1 MVESH
6 SDDAVQHASALQPG
20 VGRAELAELVGRS
33 DDILDTL
40 FALGMSPQ
48 LEKRLNKRY
57 RASRIAELLG
67 CSRTKV
73 RRAVEELGLE
83 QEVNPETGRPAG
95 YTLAQVHRMQDH
107 LKARPG
113 RLAHERC
120 VRLAIQS
127 FKGGSSKSV
136 TTVYLSQYLA
146 ERGYRVLVVD
156 CDPQA
161 STTSS
166 FGFVPDAV
174 FETKHTLA
182 PFMHGEQASLDYA
195 IMHTYFDGI
204 DLVPAC
210 LALADVDIA
219 LFQAVSHADT
229 HDERKAF
236 YRILSE
242 AIDTVEE
249 RYDVVLLD
257 SAPALSMTSIGIL
270 IAATALLVPVPPALY
285 DFASTG
291 QYLRMAERVIKG
303 IDANKRFDFVKLM
316 PARIDRAKPKQL
328 EFLDVMADKL
338 GRFMLRESFH
348 AASAIPDAASYYQ
361 TVFDQPKPD
370 RRIVTML
377 NQVLGEIE
385 AEIVKCWPSRRDVA
399 DVPRPPQRLS
409 ITAVIEAPT

>member
-1 MVESH
+1 MTESPP
-6 SDDAVQHASALQPG
+6 DDAMKCARGLQPG
-20 VGRAELAELVGRS
+20 VGRAELADLVGRS
-33 DDILDTL
+33 DDMLDTL

-48 LEKRLNKRY
+48 LEKRLKKRY
-57 RASRIAELLG
+57 RTSRIVDLLG
-67 CSRTKV
+67 CSRLVV
-73 RRAVEELGLE
+73 RRAMDALGLE
-83 QEVNPETGRPAG
+83 PDVNPETGRPIG

-107 LKARPG
+107 LNARPG
-113 RLAHERC
+113 RSAHERC

-136 TTVYLSQYLA
+136 TTVYLAQYLA

-174 FETKHTLA
+174 FEARHTLA
-182 PFMHGEQASLDYA
+182 PFMRDEQPSLDYA
-195 IMHTYFDGI
+195 VLHTYFDGI

-219 LFQAVSHADT
+219 LFQAVAHADT
-229 HDERKAF
+229 LDERKAF
-236 YRILSE
+236 YRILRE
-242 AIDTVEE
+242 AVDTVEK
-249 RYDVVLLD
+249 RYDIILLD
-257 SAPALSMTSIGIL
+257 SAPALNMMSIGIL
-270 IAATALLVPVPPALY
+270 LAATALLVPVPPALY

-291 QYLRMAERVIKG
+291 QYLRMAARVIEG
-303 IDANKRFDFVKLM
+303 IDASKRFDFVKLM

-328 EFLDVMADKL
+328 EFLEVMTDKL
-338 GRFMLRESFH
+338 GHFMLRESFY

-370 RRIVTML
+370 RRILATL
-377 NQVLGEIE
+377 NRVFGEIE
-385 AEIVKCWPSRRDVA
+385 AEIVKCWPSRCEAANAPRR
-399 DVPRPPQRLS
+399 VPRAAL
-409 ITAVIEAPT
+409 

>member
-1 MVESH
+1 MAESC
-6 SDDAVQHASALQPG
+6 SVDAMKHTCGLQSG
-20 VGRAELAELVGRS
+20 VGRVELGNLVGRS

-40 FALGMSPQ
+40 FTLGMSPQ
-48 LEKRLNKRY
+48 LKKRLERRY
-57 RASRIAELLG
+57 RASRIADLLG
-67 CSRTKV
+67 CSRTKI
-73 RRAVEELGLE
+73 RRAVDELGLE
-83 QEVNPETGRPAG
+83 QEVNPETGRPVG

-136 TTVYLSQYLA
+136 TTVYLAQYLA

-161 STTSS
+161 SATSS

-174 FETKHTLA
+174 FEARHTLA
-182 PFMHGEQASLDYA
+182 PFMRGEHSSLDYA
-195 IMHTYFDGI
+195 VMHTYFDGI

-219 LFQAVSHADT
+219 LFQAVSRADT
-229 HDERKAF
+229 HDERKTF
-236 YRILSE
+236 YRILRE
-242 AIDTVEE
+242 AVDTVEE
-249 RYDVVLLD
+249 RYDIVLLD
-257 SAPALSMTSIGIL
+257 SAPALSMMSIGIL
-270 IAATALLVPVPPALY
+270 LAANALLVPVPPALY

-291 QYLRMAERVIKG
+291 QYLRMAARVIEG
-303 IDANKRFDFVKLM
+303 IDASKRFDFVKLM

-328 EFLDVMADKL
+328 EFLEVMEDKL

-348 AASAIPDAASYYQ
+348 MASAIPDAASYYQ
-361 TVFDQPKPD
+361 TVFDQPRPD
-370 RRIVTML
+370 RRIVAML
-377 NQVLGEIE
+377 NRVLGEIE
-385 AEIVKCWPSRRDVA
+385 AEIVKCWPSRREA
-399 DVPRPPQRLS
+399 TDVPRQVQRASL
-409 ITAVIEAPT
+409 

>member
-1 MVESH
+1 MKH
-6 SDDAVQHASALQPG
+6 ANGLQSD
-20 VGRAELAELVGRS
+20 VGRAELGDLVRRS

-48 LEKRLNKRY
+48 LEKRLEKRY
-57 RASRIAELLG
+57 RASRVADLLG

-73 RRAVEELGLE
+73 RRAVNELELE
-83 QEVNPETGRPAG
+83 QEVNSETGRPVG

-107 LKARPG
+107 LEARPG

-161 STTSS
+161 SATSS

-174 FETKHTLA
+174 FEARHTLA
-182 PFMHGEQASLDYA
+182 PFMRGEQQSLDYA
-195 IMHTYFDGI
+195 VIRTYFDGI

-229 HDERKAF
+229 DDERKAF
-236 YRILSE
+236 YRILRE

-257 SAPALSMTSIGIL
+257 SAPALSLMSIGIL
-270 IAATALLVPVPPALY
+270 LAATALLVPVPPALY
-285 DFASTG
+285 DLSSTG
-291 QYLRMAERVIKG
+291 QYLRMATRVIEG
-303 IDANKRFDFVKLM
+303 IDASKRFDFVKIM
-316 PARIDRAKPKQL
+316 PARIDRVKPKQL
-328 EFLDVMADKL
+328 EFLEVMADKL

-348 AASAIPDAASYYQ
+348 MASAIPDAASYYQ

-370 RRIVTML
+370 RRLLAML
-377 NQVLGEIE
+377 TRVLSEIE
-385 AEIVKCWPSRRDVA
+385 AEIVKCWPSRCDAA
-399 DVPRPPQRLS
+399 DAPRQVQRASL
-409 ITAVIEAPT
+409 

>member
-1 MVESH
+1 MAESAP
-6 SDDAVQHASALQPG
+6 DDAVKHASGGLQPG
-20 VGRAELAELVGRS
+20 VGRAELADLVGRG
-33 DDILDTL
+33 DNILDTL

-48 LEKRLNKRY
+48 LEKRLEKRY
-57 RASRIAELLG
+57 RTSRIADLLG

-73 RRAVEELGLE
+73 RRAVVELGLE
-83 QEVNPETGRPAG
+83 QDVNPETGRPAG
-95 YTLAQVHRMQDH
+95 YTLVQVHRMQDY
-107 LKARPG
+107 LDARPG
-113 RLAHERC
+113 RSAHERC

-161 STTSS
+161 SATSS

-174 FETKHTLA
+174 FEAKHTLA
-182 PFMHGEQASLDYA
+182 PFMRGEQPSLDYA
-195 IMHTYFDGI
+195 VMHTYFDGI

-229 HDERKAF
+229 RDERQAF
-236 YRILSE
+236 YRILRE
-242 AIDTVEE
+242 AVNTVEE

-257 SAPALSMTSIGIL
+257 SAPALSMMSIGIL
-270 IAATALLVPVPPALY
+270 LAANALLVPVPPALY
-285 DFASTG
+285 DFASTS
-291 QYLRMAERVIKG
+291 QYLRMAAKVIEG
-303 IDANKRFDFVKLM
+303 IDASKRFDFVKLM

-328 EFLDVMADKL
+328 EFLEVMADKL
-338 GRFMLRESFH
+338 GRFMLREAFH
-348 AASAIPDAASYYQ
+348 VASAIPDAASYYQ

-370 RRIVTML
+370 RRILAML
-377 NQVLGEIE
+377 NRVLGEVE
-385 AEIVKCWPSRRDVA
+385 TEIVKCWPSRCDA
-399 DVPRPPQRLS
+399 TDVPRPAQRASL
-409 ITAVIEAPT
+409 

>member
-1 MVESH
+1 MARICH
-6 SDDAVQHASALQPG
+6 AGAKRLSDGLPSDIGH
-20 VGRAELAELVGRS
+20 AELQNLVARS

-40 FALGMSPQ
+40 FTLGMSPQ
-48 LEKRLNKRY
+48 LEKRLDKRY
-57 RASRIAELLG
+57 RAGRIADLLG

-73 RRAVEELGLE
+73 RRAVDELGLA
-83 QEVNPETGRPAG
+83 QEINLKTGRPAG
-95 YTLAQVHRMQDH
+95 YTLAQVHRMRDH

-161 STTSS
+161 SATSS

-174 FETKHTLA
+174 FETRHTLA
-182 PFMHGEQASLDYA
+182 PFMRGEQMSLDYA
-195 IMHTYFDGI
+195 VMHTYFDGI

-229 HDERKAF
+229 DDERKAF
-236 YRILSE
+236 YRILCE
-242 AIDTVEE
+242 AVDTVEE

-257 SAPALSMTSIGIL
+257 SAPALSLMSIGIL
-270 IAATALLVPVPPALY
+270 LAANALLVPVPPALY

-291 QYLRMAERVIKG
+291 QYLRMVSRVIEG
-303 IDANKRFDFVKLM
+303 IDASKRFDFVKLM

-328 EFLDVMADKL
+328 EFLEVMADKL

-348 AASAIPDAASYYQ
+348 VASAIPDTASYYQ

-370 RRIVTML
+370 RRILAML

-385 AEIVKCWPSRRDVA
+385 AEIVKCWPSRRAVA
-399 DVPRPPQRLS
+399 EVPRKVQRASL
-409 ITAVIEAPT
+409 